1 MSRKPFAPLAK
12 RLMKGL
18 IVVELL
24 GVFGAYALFHA
35 MNTSQDFRSTMKK
48 RFPSI
53 LEGER
58 EHSRN
63 IDDAFRSMTA
73 AVILG
78 FSRRQFTKSN
88 ELAGVTG
95 VRLRD
100 QLDWETDAGGR

>member
-12 RLMKGL
+12 RLMKGI

-24 GVFGAYALFHA
+24 GVFGAYGLFHA

-53 LEGER
+53 LE
-58 EHSRN
+58 
-63 IDDAFRSMTA
+63 
-73 AVILG
+73 VYY
-78 FSRRQFTKSN
+78 KSN